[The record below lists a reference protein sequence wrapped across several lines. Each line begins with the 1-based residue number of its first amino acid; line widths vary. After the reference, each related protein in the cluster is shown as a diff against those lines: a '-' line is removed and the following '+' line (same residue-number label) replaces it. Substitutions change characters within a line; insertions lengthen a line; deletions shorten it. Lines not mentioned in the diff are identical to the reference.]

1 MAEGYGKYTV
11 GGRGG
16 RVIKV
21 TNLNDSG
28 DGLPDRWER
37 KLGLDPKDGTDG
49 AMMAEN
55 GYTHL
60 ENYLNTL

>member
-1 MAEGYGKYTV
+1 M
-11 GGRGG
+11 
-16 RVIKV
+16 
-21 TNLNDSG
+21 L
-28 DGLPDRWER
+28 R